1 MNAPRVVS
9 AEYVQGITD
18 ARALWRIFERDGIA
32 DLQHAREALA
42 NVEQCLGMGF
52 GREVRDSLKGERD
65 FFRQRVKLLAET
77 RAREGVAA

>member
-9 AEYVQGITD
+9 AEYVQGIAD
-18 ARALWRIFERDGIA
+18 ARQLWQQFQKDGIA

-52 GREVRDSLKGERD
+52 GRKVRDSLKGERD
-65 FFRQRVKLLAET
+65 FFRQRVKLLAEA
-77 RAREGVAA
+77 RAREGVTA